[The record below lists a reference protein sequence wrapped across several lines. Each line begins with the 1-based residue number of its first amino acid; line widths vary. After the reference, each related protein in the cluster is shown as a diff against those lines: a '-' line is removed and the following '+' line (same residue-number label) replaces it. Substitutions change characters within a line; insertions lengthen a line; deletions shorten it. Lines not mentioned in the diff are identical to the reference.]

1 MLMKVVKSLPQVL
14 RSRWGRFSVSLMDR
28 YIGRELITPFIFGV
42 GLVSSLGVAI
52 GYLSDLSNKVVDSNL
67 PLIKALEILLL
78 KVPEFT
84 AYALPISVMLT
95 TLLTYGRLGSDS
107 ELIALRACGVS
118 LYRLIAPALALSL
131 VVTGITFVFSELM
144 VPSAN
149 YRATSILVEY
159 LKEEHPFWQNKD
171 IFYPDYEEVN
181 LPNGE
186 TVKRLKHLFY
196 AEQFDGQQMK
206 TLTILEWINNDL
218 NKIVVSDSATWN
230 ASQDTW
236 DFFNG
241 TIYKLAPD
249 ASYSDTFPF
258 KHRQL
263 PLTKAPFEF
272 AVQGRDPYEMNIIQA
287 QQYMKLL
294 RMIGDQKTLRT
305 FQVRIQQKMAF
316 PFICLVFG
324 LVGSV
329 LGARPQQMSR
339 ATSFGLSIVIIFT
352 YYVLGFLIG
361 SLGLMGVLSPFMAG
375 WLPNFIGL
383 GMGGWL
389 LYRFAKS

>member
-1 MLMKVVKSLPQVL
+1 MLMKVVKSLPHFW
-14 RSRWGRFSVSLMDR
+14 RSWRFRFSLSLMDR
-28 YIGRELITPFIFGV
+28 YIGGQLIAPFIFGV

-52 GYLSDLSNKVVDSNL
+52 GYLSDLVNKVVDSNL
-67 PLIKALEILLL
+67 PLIKALEILIL

-95 TLLTYGRLGSDS
+95 TLLTYGRLSSDS
-107 ELIALRACGVS
+107 ELIALRACGVG
-118 LYRLIAPALALSL
+118 LFRLITPALVLSL
-131 VVTGITFVFSELM
+131 VVTGITFVFSELV
-144 VPSAN
+144 VPNAN

-159 LKEEHPFWQNKD
+159 LQEERAFWQNKD
-171 IFYPDYEEVN
+171 IFYPDYQEIK

-196 AEQFDGQQMK
+196 AEQFDGQKMK
-206 TLTILEWINNDL
+206 TLTILEWIGDSL

-241 TIYKLAPD
+241 TIYQLSSD
-249 ASYSDTFPF
+249 ASYADSFAF

-263 PLTKAPFEF
+263 SLTKAPFEF
-272 AVQGRDPYEMNIIQA
+272 ALQARDPYEMNIFQA
-287 QQYMKLL
+287 QQYRDLL
-294 RMIGDQKTLRT
+294 KMIGDQKTLRT
-305 FQVRIQQKMAF
+305 FEVRIQQKLAF

-329 LGARPQQMSR
+329 LGGRPQQMSR
-339 ATSFGLSIVIIFT
+339 ATSFGLSVIIIFT

-361 SLGLMGVLSPFMAG
+361 SLGLMGLISPLMAA

-383 GMGGWL
+383 GLGGWL
-389 LYRFAKS
+389 LHHFSKL